1 MRVENIKGAV
11 WTIDD
16 EEYYKRRPRRG
27 VASTVLPRS
36 NQSIGQP
43 STLTPQ
49 TPSTIDQVGGIFQ

>member
-11 WTIDD
+11 WTVDD

-27 VASTVLPRS
+27 VASTALPRS
-36 NQSIGQP
+36 NQS

-49 TPSTIDQVGGIFQ
+49 TQSIIDQVGGIFQ